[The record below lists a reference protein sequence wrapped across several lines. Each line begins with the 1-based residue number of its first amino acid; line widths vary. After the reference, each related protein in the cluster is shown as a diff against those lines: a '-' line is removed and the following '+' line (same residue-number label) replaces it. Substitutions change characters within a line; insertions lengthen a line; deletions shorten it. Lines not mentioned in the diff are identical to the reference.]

1 MKEDNAQGRRGRPLT
16 RWRQLVGVSTLGWN
30 RIPSIPMTRT
40 QQPSHRPPDPE
51 ERLRVALEELKSTLL
66 NQERLQRERLDAVH
80 PRYRSQARNL
90 MHVLA
95 FQSGDHGELQR
106 ALRRRG
112 LSSLE
117 GCEAHLLATLSAVL
131 HQLHPQGRR
140 RWAEPGE
147 EPEPAAP
154 DSPEPPGSAEPGLL
168 GPGDGLATP
177 AIMVTLPGAAAADAA
192 LIPELLSAGM
202 TIARI
207 NAAHD
212 DPSVWSQLVE
222 RVREAS
228 RASGRGCLV
237 GFDLAGPKLRTG
249 ILPPL
254 PGVVQGRPQRDRL
267 GRLVRPFRML
277 LLPEGTAPAPWP
289 AGDDWTV
296 LPVRE
301 SRLEGLAPG
310 DRLLGRDASGRLRE
324 LTVVEAGSRGL
335 VVAGR
340 QRCRFTEGLC
350 FRQEGGE
357 ARFSVA
363 ALPEEP
369 GERMVRVGDR
379 LRLTAT
385 ASDAADAIPCTLP
398 SVFADLRPGE
408 RLLFDDG
415 RIGAEIQ
422 TVSPREVG
430 LKITAA
436 RPRGS
441 RLRSDQGI
449 NIPDSTVHLPAL
461 TEKDHA
467 DLAFAVQH
475 ADLISYSFVRSVAD
489 IEALQAALHSLG
501 RQELAVVLKIEN
513 RQAVHH
519 LPELLLAA
527 MRWPAPLGVMI
538 ARGDLAIECG
548 WEELASIQERILR
561 LCAAAR
567 IPCIWATQVL
577 EEMAHHGTPTRAEI
591 TDAAMGARAEVL
603 MLNKGPNITATVR
616 TLQAIID
623 RVPRPFER
631 PATAA
636 VSQPLTPSAMEIAIT
651 SPCPE
656 STIAEQGIRDWPVWT
671 CPVSTFA
678 WTYGEREICLLL
690 EGEVTVIPQEGEP
703 VRFGAGDLVT
713 FPAGLRCTWEVHA
726 PVRKH
731 YRFG

>member
-1 MKEDNAQGRRGRPLT
+1 
-16 RWRQLVGVSTLGWN
+16 
-30 RIPSIPMTRT
+30 MTPT
-40 QQPSHRPPDPE
+40 PQPSHRPKDPE
-51 ERLRVALEELKSTLL
+51 QRLRVALEELERTLL
-66 NQERLQRERLDAVH
+66 NQEHLQRERLDAAH
-80 PRYRSQARNL
+80 PRYRRQARNL
-90 MHVLA
+90 LHVLA
-95 FQSGDHGELQR
+95 FQSGEHGELQQE
-106 ALRRRG
+106 LRRRG

-117 GCEAHLLATLSAVL
+117 GCEAHLLATLRAVL
-131 HQLHPQGRR
+131 HQLHAPGRGSG
-140 RWAEPGE
+140 AEPGG

-154 DSPEPPGSAEPGLL
+154 DNPDPPDSAEPGLL
-168 GPGDGLATP
+168 GPGVGLRTP
-177 AIMVTLPGAAAADAA
+177 AIMVTLPGAAADDPA
-192 LIPELLSAGM
+192 LIPELLTAGM
-202 TIARI
+202 AIARI

-212 DPSVWSQLVE
+212 EAPIWSQLVD

-228 RASGRGCLV
+228 RRSGQRCLV
-237 GFDLAGPKLRTG
+237 GFDRAGPKLRTG
-249 ILPPL
+249 ALPPL

-277 LLPEGTAPAPWP
+277 LLPEGTPPP
-289 AGDDWTV
+289 PGPSGEGWTV

-301 SRLEGLAPG
+301 ARLEGLRPG

-324 LTVVEAGSRGL
+324 LTVVESGSQGL

-340 QRCRFTEGLC
+340 QRCRFTEGLG

-357 ARFSVA
+357 ARFAVA

-415 RIGAEIQ
+415 RIGAEIEA
-422 TVSPREVG
+422 VSPQEVG

-449 NIPDSTVHLPAL
+449 NIPDSTVRLPAL
-461 TEKDHA
+461 TEKEQA

-475 ADLISYSFVRSVAD
+475 ADLISDSFVRSVAD

-501 RQELAVVLKIEN
+501 REDLAVVLKIEN
-513 RQAVHH
+513 RQAVHQ

-548 WEELASIQERILR
+548 WEEMASIQERILS

-567 IPCIWATQVL
+567 IPCIWAT
-577 EEMAHHGTPTRAEI
+577 PAEI

-603 MLNKGPNITATVR
+603 MLNQGPNITATVR

-623 RVPRPFER
+623 RVPRPCER
-631 PATAA
+631 PAASA
-636 VSQPLTPSAMEIAIT
+636 VLQL
-651 SPCPE
+651 
-656 STIAEQGIRDWPVWT
+656 
-671 CPVSTFA
+671 
-678 WTYGEREICLLL
+678 
-690 EGEVTVIPQEGEP
+690 
-703 VRFGAGDLVT
+703 
-713 FPAGLRCTWEVHA
+713 PAR
-726 PVRKH
+726 
-731 YRFG
+731 

>member
-1 MKEDNAQGRRGRPLT
+1 
-16 RWRQLVGVSTLGWN
+16 
-30 RIPSIPMTRT
+30 MTPT
-40 QQPSHRPPDPE
+40 PQPSHRPKDPE
-51 ERLRVALEELKSTLL
+51 QRLRVALEELEHAML
-66 NQERLQRERLDAVH
+66 NQERLQRERLDAAH
-80 PRYRSQARNL
+80 PRYRGQARNL
-90 MHVLA
+90 LHLLA

-117 GCEAHLLATLSAVL
+117 GCEAHLLATLRAVL
-131 HQLHPQGRR
+131 HQLRAPGRGR
-140 RWAEPGE
+140 CEEPGGE
-147 EPEPAAP
+147 LEPGAP
-154 DSPEPPGSAEPGLL
+154 DNPDPPESAEPGLL

-177 AIMVTLPGAAAADAA
+177 AIMVTLPASAAADAG
-192 LIPELLSAGM
+192 LIPELLTAGM
-202 TIARI
+202 AIARI

-212 DPSVWSQLVE
+212 DPPVWSQLVE

-228 RASGRGCLV
+228 RRSGRRCLV
-237 GFDLAGPKLRTG
+237 GFDLAGPRLRTG
-249 ILPPL
+249 VLPPL

-277 LLPEGTAPAPWP
+277 LLPEGTPPPPRPTPGP
-289 AGDDWTV
+289 AGEGWTL

-301 SRLEGLAPG
+301 ARLEGLTPG

-324 LTVVEAGSRGL
+324 LTVVESGSQGL

-340 QRCRFTEGLC
+340 QRCRFTEGLG

-357 ARFSVA
+357 ARFVVA

-369 GERMVRVGDR
+369 GERMVRLGDR

-415 RIGAEIQ
+415 RIGSAIE
-422 TVSPREVG
+422 TVSPQEVG
-430 LKITAA
+430 LRITAA

-449 NIPDSTVHLPAL
+449 NIPDSTVRLPAL
-461 TEKDHA
+461 TEKDRA
-467 DLAFAVQH
+467 DLTFAVQH

-489 IEALQAALHSLG
+489 IEVLQAALRSLG
-501 RQELAVVLKIEN
+501 REDLAVVLKIEN
-513 RQAVHH
+513 RQAVDH

-548 WEELASIQERILR
+548 WEELAWIQERILR
-561 LCAAAR
+561 LCAAAHV
-567 IPCIWATQVL
+567 PCIWAT
-577 EEMAHHGTPTRAEI
+577 PAEI

-631 PATAA
+631 PAGAA
-636 VSQPLTPSAMEIAIT
+636 VSQHSAPTA
-651 SPCPE
+651 
-656 STIAEQGIRDWPVWT
+656 
-671 CPVSTFA
+671 
-678 WTYGEREICLLL
+678 
-690 EGEVTVIPQEGEP
+690 
-703 VRFGAGDLVT
+703 
-713 FPAGLRCTWEVHA
+713 
-726 PVRKH
+726 
-731 YRFG
+731 